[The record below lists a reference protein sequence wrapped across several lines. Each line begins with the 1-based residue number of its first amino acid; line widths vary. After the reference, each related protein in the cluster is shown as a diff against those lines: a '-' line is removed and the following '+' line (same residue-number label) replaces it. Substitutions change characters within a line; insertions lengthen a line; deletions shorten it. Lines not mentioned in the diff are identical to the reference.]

1 MSEKSSML
9 TEAIVNYK
17 DEAVQMV
24 KERLEAGEDPLKII
38 EDMGKGMDI
47 VGEKYG
53 KGEYFLPDVIVAS
66 DLFQECMKHIKPKLL
81 RGERP
86 KLGKLV
92 IGTAYGDIHAM
103 GKDLVAAFAE
113 GAGFEVRNIGVD
125 VPPGKFVEEAAG
137 ADIVAISGLMTTS
150 ATSMTKTMEALQ
162 KAGVR
167 DKVKVIIGGPMVNE
181 LWGDQSKVDFYTRNG
196 MEGVKKMKEW
206 MEAKK

>member
-1 MSEKSSML
+1 MSEKSRML

-17 DEAVQMV
+17 EEAVQMV
-24 KERLEAGEDPLKII
+24 KERLEAGEDPLNII

-81 RGERP
+81 MGERP
-86 KLGKLV
+86 KIGRLV

-103 GKDLVAAFAE
+103 GKDLVVAFAE
-113 GAGFEVRNIGVD
+113 GAGFEVRNLGVD

-150 ATSMTKTMEALQ
+150 ATSMQKTVEALQ
-162 KAGVR
+162 KAGMR
-167 DKVKVIIGGPMVNE
+167 NKVKVIIGGPMVNE
-181 LWGDQSKVDFYTRNG
+181 LWGGESGVDFFTRNG
-196 MEGVKKMKEW
+196 MEGVSKMKEW
-206 MEAKK
+206 MGAKK